1 MDLDA
6 LHRLIAQKLADR
18 QLPHETIARVA
29 GSPANGETCDACEL
43 LIEPG
48 QFVMRA
54 GTLHFHVDCLYVWD
68 VARQGLAGA
77 AGPEHAARP

>member
-6 LHRLIAQKLADR
+6 LHRLIAQKLTDR
-18 QLPHETIARVA
+18 QLPHETLARVA

-48 QFVMRA
+48 QFLMRGGA
-54 GTLHFHVDCLYVWD
+54 MQFHVDCLYVWD
-68 VARQGLAGA
+68 VARQAIAGA

>member
-1 MDLDA
+1 MDLNP
-6 LHRLIAQKLADR
+6 LHRLIAQKLTDR

-29 GSPANGETCDACEL
+29 GSPANGETCAACEL
-43 LIEPG
+43 LIESG

-54 GTLHFHVDCLYVWD
+54 DAMHFHVDCLYLWD
-68 VARQGLAGA
+68 VARQALAGA